1 MIASK
6 RFSFILT
13 TLLLGQSVVTSPVPI
28 NGTTSEL
35 VLDLFESL
43 TGVVTKAGNLITKI
57 ADMADADQ
65 VKETGEEISNFGD
78 KLDDDAAEAVSD
90 GFQKFLEFLPQ
101 IKNNITEVLKKVP
114 EIQTKISEQV
124 NNIPPKADIKERVN
138 SLLENLPENEGTS
151 IFKETVNTHI
161 DNLPSNSEINEM
173 IDATVDQIPSA
184 DYIHEKLDEFVDQ

>member
-1 MIASK
+1 MMNQQIYSSLWFRSATLVISLMMMLP
-6 RFSFILT
+6 RRSLMVFRSFWVNVSFHLT
-13 TLLLGQSVVTSPVPI
+13 IRSIDTMFVF
-28 NGTTSEL
+28 L
-35 VLDLFESL
+35 V
-43 TGVVTKAGNLITKI
+43 
-57 ADMADADQ
+57 
-65 VKETGEEISNFGD
+65 
-78 KLDDDAAEAVSD
+78 
-90 GFQKFLEFLPQ
+90 EFLPQ

-124 NNIPPKADIKERVN
+124 NNIPPKEDIKERVN

-173 IDATVDQIPSA
+173 IDATVEQIPSA